1 MTSSNQAA
9 ESGDTVIATYG
20 HGTEND
26 FFVFFDPENTLTLSE
41 DFIASLCSRTSGVNG
56 AGECYGAGIQRIG
69 ADGIIRIVREPA
81 GSRAEYFMDY
91 RNSDGSIAQ
100 MCGNGIRVM
109 ARYLVEKNILREGI
123 FAINTRAGMKFLS
136 VPAIDDISVNMG
148 QLYEVDGEITVH
160 ANGHTWNGGV
170 NVDVGNPHAVV
181 LVDNLEDVGDL
192 IEKPIVEPAD
202 EYPDGV
208 NVEFITFLD
217 NGEIGMRV
225 FERGVGETRSCGTGT
240 CAVALAATK
249 FAKKRLPAKWI
260 INPPGGTL
268 TVEIDSHSNATM
280 TGPAVLIK
288 DVDLTDVYS
297 QFHVKKTAQ

>member
-1 MTSSNQAA
+1 MTSQSGAA
-9 ESGDTVIATYG
+9 STGFEVIATYG

-26 FFVFFDPENTLTLSE
+26 FFVFFDPTDELKLTEEFISE
-41 DFIASLCSRTSGVNG
+41 LCSRKTGVNG
-56 AGECYGAGIQRIG
+56 AGDCYGQGIHRLG
-69 ADGIIRIVREPA
+69 ADGVIRIVREPA
-81 GSRAEYFMDY
+81 GSRAEFFMDY

-109 ARYLVEKNILREGI
+109 ARYLVERGILREGI

-136 VPAIDDISVNMG
+136 VPADGEISVNMG
-148 QLYEVDGEITVH
+148 QLYEVGGEITVS
-160 ANGHTWNGGV
+160 ANGHTWSGGV

-181 LVDNLEDVGDL
+181 VVDDLNDVGSL

-202 EYPDGV
+202 EYPEGV

-249 FAKKRLPAKWI
+249 FTKKRLPVKWI
-260 INPPGGTL
+260 INPPGGRL
-268 TVEIDSHSNATM
+268 SVEIDSHSNATM
-280 TGPAVLIK
+280 TGPAILVG
-288 DVDLTDVYS
+288 DVNLTELYRALLSHD
-297 QFHVKKTAQ
+297 KN